1 MLVLHV
7 GPHKTGTTYLQA
19 NFKQQRSDLLKR
31 GWLYPALG
39 VRTGLA
45 HHEIVEHADQI
56 VSGSGRVFDD
66 VAAVARE
73 ARAKQLNVLLSAEG
87 FRRWRP
93 RKIEALA
100 RMFGE
105 RQLRIVYVLRDPIAV
120 VRSMWAQSVKLG
132 GTDPLPRFLARHV
145 RDPARS
151 RLLNPLRDLKP
162 HLRRDVADFTILL
175 YDEIVGRGLD
185 LYSAF
190 ASEALELNDIAPTAA
205 SANARQPLEA
215 TEFLR
220 LLSTVGGY
228 VSRPGRLD
236 VGDAVRLL
244 FSPEEREEIVATIRE
259 RGAGARRRVAVSRH
273 TAHYAKLQAELLELV
288 GPHLRPRPEGE
299 RLFPSDP
306 ETWDYYEADALM
318 RVPEVA
324 RLVGRASRSMGRTG
338 VRLAVMNGGLQAV
351 MAGRRLRNLVAA
363 RLP

>member
-19 NFKQQRSDLLKR
+19 NFKQQRAELLKR
-31 GWLYPALG
+31 GWLYPVLG
-39 VRTGLA
+39 VRTALA

-56 VSGSGRVFDD
+56 MAGAGRVFDD
-66 VAAVARE
+66 VAAAARE
-73 ARAKQLNVLLSAEG
+73 AEARRLNVLLSAEG

-93 RKIEALA
+93 RQVSALA
-100 RMFGE
+100 RMFGKRE
-105 RQLRIVYVLRDPIAV
+105 LRIVYVLRDPMSV

-132 GTDPLPRFLARHV
+132 GAEPLPRFLARHM

-151 RLLNPLRDLKP
+151 RLLNPLRDLRP
-162 HLRRDVADFTILL
+162 HLRQDAADFTILL
-175 YDEIVGRGLD
+175 YDEIAGRGLD

-190 ASEALELNDIAPTAA
+190 ASEALSLDGVAPTAA

-228 VSRPGRLD
+228 ASTPGRLD

-244 FSPEEREEIVATIRE
+244 FSPQDREEIVATIRE
-259 RGAGARRRVAVSRH
+259 RGGSARRKLAVSRD
-273 TAHYAKLQAELLELV
+273 TAHYERLQTELFELA
-288 GPHLRPRPEGE
+288 GAHFRPWPTGE
-299 RLFPSDP
+299 RLFSSEP
-306 ETWDYYEADALM
+306 EAWDYYDADALM

-324 RLVGRASRSMGRTG
+324 KLVKRGARSMGRTG
-338 VRLAVMNGGLQAV
+338 LRLAVMNGGLQAV